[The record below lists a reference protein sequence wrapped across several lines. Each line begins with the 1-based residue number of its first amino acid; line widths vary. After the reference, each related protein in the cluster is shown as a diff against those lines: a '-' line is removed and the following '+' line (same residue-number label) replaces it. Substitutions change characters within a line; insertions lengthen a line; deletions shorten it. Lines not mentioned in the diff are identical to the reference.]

1 MRLTQKFRAPISA
14 TYKTIARLLTINPK
28 VNNFI
33 VYELIYISSHYNII
47 AFKFIRMT
55 FFKNINEMA
64 RLFSRAKC

>member
-33 VYELIYISSHYNII
+33 VCELIYISSHYNII
-47 AFKFIRMT
+47 AF
-55 FFKNINEMA
+55 
-64 RLFSRAKC
+64 